1 MVPEHRTKRCSP
13 GFRSDDERKRLDRAT
28 YCTRQNL
35 KPFDRRHLG
44 ETTSRATALDL
55 RSQDYESKTYKPIV
69 KIRPAIRSINVLSI
83 LLQTEVSQ
91 QSGLTKMAA
100 VNFLASKMKQQKLDP
115 GSF

>member
-1 MVPEHRTKRCSP
+1 MKEKDWIEQLIARVR
-13 GFRSDDERKRLDRAT
+13 
-28 YCTRQNL
+28 
-35 KPFDRRHLG
+35 PFDGRHLG

-69 KIRPAIRSINVLSI
+69 KILAAIRSINISSI

-91 QSGLTKMAA
+91 QSGLTKMESYHLTKMAA